1 MLSIFM
7 STASYNNPIVS
18 SHAMHYYNL
27 VLNDDFESITDIDSY
42 YKWTNSL
49 TSLFYF
55 RNEADHILQEEP
67 EILLDPKWF

>member
-1 MLSIFM
+1 MV
-7 STASYNNPIVS
+7 A
-18 SHAMHYYNL
+18 SHAMHYYES

-42 YKWTNSL
+42 YQWTNSL

-55 RNEADHILQEEP
+55 RNEADHYLQEEP